1 MSGPSIQNSL
11 NCKAKAQSLPGN
23 TPLAISLAW
32 AMPHSAFLIFLR
44 WTHSV
49 STWASGP
56 FSSGSN
62 SGTHH
67 LIHTCFYLQRGDE
80 NDIRSINYYPE
91 SASFDLRYYPY
102 YGKLTHVSLY
112 SPLVFAVRKGSEAGL
127 TGISENQGAAG
138 NNNNGVNSCWPRPGV
153 HSTNS
158 CPNHSLPNLK
168 ESQTWCG
175 LTPSVYR

>member
-1 MSGPSIQNSL
+1 MVWAFYSEFFELQSQKAVSPWKHSSGNKSGLSYASL
-11 NCKAKAQSLPGN
+11 CFPDLPE
-23 TPLAISLAW
+23 
-32 AMPHSAFLIFLR
+32 MD
-44 WTHSV
+44 THTV

-62 SGTHH
+62 SGTQH

-112 SPLVFAVRKGSEAGL
+112 SPLVFAVRKGSETGL
-127 TGISENQGAAG
+127 PGINEN
-138 NNNNGVNSCWPRPGV
+138 
-153 HSTNS
+153 
-158 CPNHSLPNLK
+158 
-168 ESQTWCG
+168 
-175 LTPSVYR
+175 